1 KLLDRLAGKGPLRAV
16 LFGAQP
22 HPIAEESHDHEA
34 KTVTAAALQQRLAA
48 VLDPSK
54 NADAFSD
61 TQTALADVLGVVL
74 QPRHGEDLPAAVIVV
89 TDGRDNASKST
100 LDEAG
105 RDCAAAGVP
114 LFVYGVGSSDS
125 GNLQL
130 KELAVAETLFS
141 EDTASVA
148 VRWRSQGFSQ
158 GKAEITVTLGGH
170 VVARKEVPV
179 KEGDDFRDVLTFTTP
194 KVGTVEK
201 KLELSANIRFF
212 GPEALTDD
220 NSATQ
225 TVRVMDRKVRVL
237 YVEGQPRWEYK
248 FL

>member
-1 KLLDRLAGKGPLRAV
+1 SPRDQVRAAIAQDRVAPDADLNSFPSGTPTEQLSRGDLVRAVLANPRLKLLDRLAGKGPLRAV

-22 HPIAEESHDHEA
+22 HPIAEESHDPEA

-105 RDCAAAGVP
+105 RDCAAA
-114 LFVYGVGSSDS
+114 
-125 GNLQL
+125 
-130 KELAVAETLFS
+130 
-141 EDTASVA
+141 
-148 VRWRSQGFSQ
+148 
-158 GKAEITVTLGGH
+158 
-170 VVARKEVPV
+170 
-179 KEGDDFRDVLTFTTP
+179 
-194 KVGTVEK
+194 
-201 KLELSANIRFF
+201 
-212 GPEALTDD
+212 
-220 NSATQ
+220 
-225 TVRVMDRKVRVL
+225 
-237 YVEGQPRWEYK
+237 
-248 FL
+248 